1 LIGLWLNIQ
10 VLLMLNNF
18 FDKLRIDAKEIAILE
33 KEVNTLN
40 LKRIY
45 LIGLLGLPLCI
56 IHIIVFGYDLS
67 EATGEKYTWQL
78 GIVINNIFTLLF
90 LSTIAILSKHYFKKS
105 KTKDITTQSKVL
117 MWIIFIT
124 FLILGSVVSGI
135 DQAVTPSIT
144 PFLVACT
151 LVSVTLLVKPR
162 NTIIGYLIGFLVF
175 YLIMNET
182 QSNPDIRL
190 SNILNGVTS
199 ICIGIGIS
207 IIMWFGNME
216 RLQQQRT
223 ISKQKSELEKSY
235 NILVESAQ
243 KLEEANNTKDKFFS
257 LVTHDI
263 KSPLAGIIG
272 ALNLV
277 KDSND
282 KEKLLFQDG
291 LLDLIYQSSERTE
304 RLMDNLVLWSKTQTN
319 RLEFKPAKILIAS
332 LLQENIHLQEA
343 GIRNKNI
350 EISQQF
356 TDDVVFADKEMVNT
370 IFRNLL
376 SNAIKFT
383 PRGGRIN
390 VLTKPLSIDGKDMLQ
405 IEIRDSGAGIS
416 QSQIDELLKEE
427 SSKTTEGTEME
438 MGTGLGLMIC
448 KEFIARHQ
456 GELKIESKLGVGSCF
471 IFSLPTSS

>member
-1 LIGLWLNIQ
+1 
-10 VLLMLNNF
+10 
-18 FDKLRIDAKEIAILE
+18 
-33 KEVNTLN
+33 
-40 LKRIY
+40 
-45 LIGLLGLPLCI
+45 
-56 IHIIVFGYDLS
+56 
-67 EATGEKYTWQL
+67 
-78 GIVINNIFTLLF
+78 
-90 LSTIAILSKHYFKKS
+90 
-105 KTKDITTQSKVL
+105 

-124 FLILGSVVSGI
+124 ILILGSVVSGI

-243 KLEEANNTKDKFFS
+243 KLEEANSTKDKFFS